1 MHKVF
6 SFLLLDDLVTGDQKF
21 LAGSGG
27 SKIVTHLLLLVL
39 AGLGCSNCPHNS
51 IAKFII
57 LLYV

>member
-1 MHKVF
+1 MHQVF

-39 AGLGCSNCPHNS
+39 AGLAALTVP
-51 IAKFII
+51 
-57 LLYV
+57 VTQ